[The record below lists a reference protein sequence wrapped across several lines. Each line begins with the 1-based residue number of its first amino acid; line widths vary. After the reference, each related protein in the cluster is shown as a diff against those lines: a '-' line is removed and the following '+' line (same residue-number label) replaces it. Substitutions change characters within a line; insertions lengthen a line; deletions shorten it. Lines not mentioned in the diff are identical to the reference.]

1 MEVQFMARKKS
12 DQNTENE
19 NKMNAK
25 KTTRKTKAVAEAA
38 AEAVVQT
45 ETAAPKKRGR
55 KPKNAETA
63 AVEAPVPKKRG
74 RKPKNAET
82 AAAEAPAP
90 KKRGRKKAEPKI
102 VAEAAPA
109 VAAETAFADSEP
121 VDLKPEMIVEIDKT
135 AEAAAPVKKAR
146 KPRAKKAAQAA
157 VPAEPKKRGRKKKEE
172 GLVLE
177 TILQIGETEF
187 DITDIAQKAYKAY
200 KRVHKRKVVTDFRIY
215 VKPEENAAYFT
226 INGEGSEDFK
236 VDLK

>member
-1 MEVQFMARKKS
+1 MARKKS

-19 NKMNAK
+19 NKMNVK
-25 KTTRKTKAVAEAA
+25 KTTRKKKTDAETAVDVAVQAEAP
-38 AEAVVQT
+38 V
-45 ETAAPKKRGR
+45 PKKRGR
-55 KPKNAETA
+55 KPKNVETA
-63 AVEAPVPKKRG
+63 AGGAPAPKKRG

-82 AAAEAPAP
+82 AAAEAPVP
-90 KKRGRKKAEPKI
+90 KKRGRKKAEPKM

-121 VDLKPEMIVEIDKT
+121 MDLKPEMIVEIDKT

-146 KPRAKKAAQAA
+146 KPRAKKAEQAA

-172 GLVLE
+172 ELVLE

-200 KRVHKRKVVTDFRIY
+200 KSVHKRKVVTDFRIY
-215 VKPEENAAYFT
+215 VKPEESAAYFT